1 MAHSIKIGNGNET
14 KYKSRPDINAR
25 SEEVKVRPD
34 WNQIDPNAPDYVKNR
49 THGYERV
56 KDLDVE
62 FIMDVESTISY
73 DFGFTMGYK
82 GTLIYSDGTF
92 PENSERIFCRVDCA
106 DANYMGKILE
116 LNRFDIPGA
125 LITVND
131 TYGYGNP
138 AFYSFDPMD
147 DNDLP
152 ILIAKGDND
161 GEWVV
166 RYYDTFSQEMGG
178 IQVQIGTKYSSSG
191 NTMLV
196 QLDEKYIPNT
206 IARKSDIYSN
216 IINYDFTKTIKLT
229 ETKSSVT
236 INQYDNGT
244 TISLDDLWLYI
255 DCFSLKPSS
264 GSNAITLKLKYRR
277 AVDIE
282 AVNTRNITLFPN
294 TESKNESAIF
304 IGHFYKNKFGIL
316 QCDYQLANDF
326 NRSFYDDLPFDVNG
340 ICFGVPDL
348 NRVNVPSFFYDIQE
362 ITLSTLGTFTTSTI
376 IKIIGRNKI

>member
-1 MAHSIKIGNGNET
+1 MAHSIKIDNGKET

-62 FIMDVESTISY
+62 FTMDVESTISY

-106 DANYMGKILE
+106 DANYTGKILE

-264 GSNAITLKLKYRR
+264 ASNAITLKLKYRR
-277 AVDIE
+277 TVDKE
-282 AVNTRNITLFPN
+282 AVNTQNITLFPN

-340 ICFGVPDL
+340 ICSGVPDL
-348 NRVNVPSFFYDIQE
+348 DRVNVPYFFYDIQE
-362 ITLSTLGTFTTSTI
+362 ITLSTLGTFTTNTI